1 MHIIYLICRNFLS
14 QAGLNQCTMASSAFF
29 REVSR
34 GKILLTMGSP
44 EENVN
49 VLLNLWLEAA
59 DMNLYKGKINYSWG
73 RNVMA
78 HSFIERE
85 TAA

>member
-1 MHIIYLICRNFLS
+1 
-14 QAGLNQCTMASSAFF
+14 MAFSAFF

-49 VLLNLWLEAA
+49 VLLDLWLEVA

-73 RNVMA
+73 SKCHGSLFHRKGNCSLNEIA
-78 HSFIERE
+78 Q
-85 TAA
+85 TKNWT